1 MQVRSIAPSLRT
13 PKAPVI
19 APKATAPAA
28 SARPATAP
36 ASDFSFRRALGH
48 FFAGFKAQG
57 KSMLQALFAKPLL
70 SLGLMAASAAV
81 MFALP
86 MIGISATAVG
96 NLMLVAFTGLALF

>member
-48 FFAGFKAQG
+48 FFAGFKAAQR
-57 KSMLQALFAKPLL
+57 
-70 SLGLMAASAAV
+70 LGR
-81 MFALP
+81 
-86 MIGISATAVG
+86 IVG
-96 NLMLVAFTGLALF
+96 RLVAAGECAPKWVVQW